1 MLVDMFLDIFNFYK
15 KYCITVFGTLETVLF
30 RELRPERMDGPARK
44 GGFTAITSRKPP
56 VS

>member
-1 MLVDMFLDIFNFYK
+1 MLVNLFLDIFNFYK